1 MYIEP
6 GTKNKEQRTKNKEQR
21 TKNTDHKLQ
30 NTEHRTQNTE
40 HRTRNTEHRTM
51 FHKFKYLINISI
63 IVSQL
68 MLLLEYLW
76 FLINVIED
84 SKMLIEFF
92 L

>member
-1 MYIEP
+1 
-6 GTKNKEQRTKNKEQR
+6 
-21 TKNTDHKLQ
+21 
-30 NTEHRTQNTE
+30 
-40 HRTRNTEHRTM
+40 M